1 MVQVE
6 MIVVMVVMVMQVEMK
21 TMVQMVKVEMMVV
34 EVQVEDVVEMM
45 LQPEVEMMVLQVKM
59 SRYLGEQG
67 SLLPLFLQAV
77 SHQPLHGFGTVAAN
91 LAEVW
96 REVAPAHHEDYLQG
110 KNHEEHDV
118 STT

>member
-1 MVQVE
+1 MKVVTVVQVE
-6 MIVVMVVMVMQVEMK
+6 MMEVTVVQVEMTVVQVEMK
-21 TMVQMVKVEMMVV
+21 IMVQMVKVEMTVMAVQME
-34 EVQVEDVVEMM
+34 EV
-45 LQPEVEMMVLQVKM
+45 EVEMSL
-59 SRYLGEQG
+59 YLGEQR

-96 REVAPAHHEDYLQG
+96 REVAPPHHEDYLQ
-110 KNHEEHDV
+110 EEYEEYDM

>member
-1 MVQVE
+1 MKVVTVVQVE
-6 MIVVMVVMVMQVEMK
+6 MTVVQVEMK
-21 TMVQMVKVEMMVV
+21 IMVQMVKVEMTVMAVQME
-34 EVQVEDVVEMM
+34 EV
-45 LQPEVEMMVLQVKM
+45 EVEMMVLQVKM
-59 SRYLGEQG
+59 SLYLGEQR

-96 REVAPAHHEDYLQG
+96 REVAPPHHEDYLQ
-110 KNHEEHDV
+110 EEYEEYDM